1 MNFVHNLSPIR
12 KRLPFIAMNL
22 AGVVAFATPF
32 LLGAASDSGQ
42 PRSADAPWLLA
53 LLAPMLILVAISE
66 AGREKL
72 GSRSIALLGALT
84 ACAAILRLPFSFAG
98 ANLFFF
104 LPIAF
109 GFVFGSSLGFLLGSL
124 AMAASAVITG
134 GIGPWLPF
142 QMWAAGWVGAGAG
155 LLQPLARRWRL
166 GQPAGKFAT
175 YLPVAILA
183 IYGFIAAF
191 FFGAM
196 MNLYFWPVTF
206 QGTGPLAW
214 APSLGLGQTFR
225 HYAAFYAVTS
235 FGWDLVGAVANL
247 GVILLVGKPV
257 IDLFHRYQ
265 RRFECIFVPTGN
277 G

>member
-1 MNFVHNLSPIR
+1 
-12 KRLPFIAMNL
+12 
-22 AGVVAFATPF
+22 
-32 LLGAASDSGQ
+32 
-42 PRSADAPWLLA
+42 
-53 LLAPMLILVAISE
+53 MLILVAISE

-72 GSRSIALLGALT
+72 GSRSVALLGALT

-109 GFVFGSSLGFLLGSL
+109 GFVFGCSLGFLLGSL

-166 GQPAGKFAT
+166 GQTGGRIAQ

-183 IYGFIAAF
+183 IYGFGAAF

-196 MNLYFWPVTF
+196 MNLYFWPVAF
-206 QGTGPLAW
+206 QGPGPLAW
-214 APSLGLGQTFR
+214 APSLGLTQTIR
-225 HYAAFYAVTS
+225 HYAAFYSVTS
-235 FGWDLVGAVANL
+235 FGWDLMGAMANL

-257 IDLFHRYQ
+257 IELFHRYQ
-265 RRFECIFVPTGN
+265 RRFECIFVPIVDG
-277 G
+277 